1 MRNIFSD
8 LRKSGPPNKNRDIG
22 RKPAS
27 DTLVKDKRNFP
38 VFNATAIPSNDNK
51 SQQMKKTE
59 AAVRLNK
66 PVAADA
72 GRGRPLNSNIQ
83 RKPNVELRPQQKA
96 GNSTVPKRPL
106 NALQDVSKKTNFT
119 SIRIFKFLR
128 SL

>member
-1 MRNIFSD
+1 MWNVFSD
-8 LRKSGPPNKNRDIG
+8 LRKNGPSNKNRENG

-38 VFNATAIPSNDNK
+38 GFNATAIPANDNK

-72 GRGRPLNSNIQ
+72 GRGRPMNSNIQ
-83 RKPNVELRPQQKA
+83 RKPNAEQRPQQKA
-96 GNSTVPKRPL
+96 QNGTVPKRPL
-106 NALQDVSKKTNFT
+106 NAPQEVSKKKQAL
-119 SIRIFKFLR
+119 RLLKF
-128 SL
+128 